1 MRELTVG
8 RRGGGRP
15 SAARPALA
23 AADDVAIDP
32 DGGTADFAEIVRA
45 HRTQL
50 QRYALH
56 LAGNPEL
63 AKDLVQETL
72 LRGLRN
78 FRHFRPG
85 SHPASWLLTI
95 LGNLFFDH
103 LKHQRVERS
112 AEPELATSEIAEC
125 DPAISDHTDD
135 QLYAAIRMLEPEL
148 REVVELCYLK
158 QMRYREVAAVLNLP
172 IGTIG
177 TRLMRARDRLRALL
191 TRSEDS

>member
-1 MRELTVG
+1 M
-8 RRGGGRP
+8 
-15 SAARPALA
+15 LA
-23 AADDVAIDP
+23 AAGDVALEP
-32 DGGTADFAEIVRA
+32 DGGATDFAEIARA

-78 FRHFRPG
+78 FGRFRQG

-95 LGNLFFDH
+95 LGNLYFDH
-103 LKHQRVERS
+103 LKHQRVERN
-112 AEPELATSEIAEC
+112 AEPALATSEVVEC
-125 DPAISDHTDD
+125 EPAISDHSDD
-135 QLYAAIRMLEPEL
+135 ALYAAIRRLEPEL

-158 QMRYREVAAVLNLP
+158 QMRYREVAAVLSVP

-177 TRLMRARDRLRALL
+177 TRLMRARERLRALL